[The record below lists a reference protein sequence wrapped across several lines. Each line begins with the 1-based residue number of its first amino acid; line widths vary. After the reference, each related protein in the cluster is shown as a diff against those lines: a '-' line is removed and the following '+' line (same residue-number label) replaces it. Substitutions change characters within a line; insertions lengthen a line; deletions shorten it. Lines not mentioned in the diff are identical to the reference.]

1 MAAGSVL
8 ISSSFRASELSCGE
22 GPLSPCP
29 PPHASPVRM
38 AWGRLHLQDVVSG
51 AVAIVADANL
61 CAHVPAAEGTGAE
74 LQAADLQE
82 HVGHSGEAVPLQ
94 SKVLEPLEPVES
106 NTAQLAVGCGTGA
119 SGEDTWAGSP

>member
-1 MAAGSVL
+1 
-8 ISSSFRASELSCGE
+8 
-22 GPLSPCP
+22 
-29 PPHASPVRM
+29 M

-51 AVAIVADANL
+51 AVAVVSDANL

-74 LQAADLQE
+74 LQE